1 MTGDFKRGFITSGL
15 FRYSR
20 HPNFF
25 AEQCVWWAL
34 ALFSVA
40 VTGDWS
46 HWTFVGAVLLSLLFQ
61 VCILSAQPSPHHR
74 PAMLCAS
81 RIAFRFLA
89 GVDGLHRV
97 HHHNTLPRIC
107 RLSEDHQPLDAVAPR
122 PILGRFQG
130 KLANGMSCTDAQYG
144 IHWLRVIAIGLRS
157 PRFNLKYADDCTPL
171 PTFER

>member
-40 VTGDWS
+40 VTGDWT

-61 VCILSAQPSPHHR
+61 VCILSAQLHPACHAMCFTHCVLFPRRGRRPSP
-74 PAMLCAS
+74 
-81 RIAFRFLA
+81 
-89 GVDGLHRV
+89 
-97 HHHNTLPRIC
+97 NT
-107 RLSEDHQPLDAVAPR
+107 
-122 PILGRFQG
+122 
-130 KLANGMSCTDAQYG
+130 
-144 IHWLRVIAIGLRS
+144 
-157 PRFNLKYADDCTPL
+157 
-171 PTFER
+171 